1 MNPDRYSTP
10 NICLSELRLV
20 IGGAVQKKIFS
31 WLGEEFIEL
40 SGEARPGTS
49 IEEETVSLF
58 RSFEQQL
65 KTHGLSLQN
74 TVRTRLWGRDREA
87 RNLGTAARSK
97 ILTGSA
103 KAASSSYVST
113 NRFDSDARIALDL
126 LATRPLRADAER
138 RPVEFQ
144 PPRNY
149 LCYLRHDSFVFLSG
163 YTSAAETLE
172 AQVSE
177 IIKAVA
183 GGLMVAGSMW
193 DKLVKV
199 SLFLQCNQKLET
211 LKELLGRGP
220 ALPANCQIEFGFVDG
235 YAGDKSL
242 LEIEAT
248 ALAGG

>member
-1 MNPDRYSTP
+1 
-10 NICLSELRLV
+10 
-20 IGGAVQKKIFS
+20 VQKKIFS

-40 SGEARPGTS
+40 SGEARPGTP

-58 RSFEQQL
+58 RSFEQEL

-199 SLFLQCNQKLET
+199 SLFLQRNQKLAT

-220 ALPANCQIEFGFVDG
+220 ALPANCQVEFGFVDG

-242 LEIEAT
+242 IEIEAT

>member
-1 MNPDRYSTP
+1 M
-10 NICLSELRLV
+10 
-20 IGGAVQKKIFS
+20 QKKIFS
-31 WLGEEFIEL
+31 WLGGEFIEL
-40 SGEARPGTS
+40 SGEARAGTS

-58 RSFEQQL
+58 RSFEQEL

-113 NRFDSDARIALDL
+113 SRFDSDARIALNL

-163 YTSAAETLE
+163 YTSAAETLQD
-172 AQVSE
+172 QVSE

-193 DKLVKV
+193 DKLVKI
-199 SLFLQCNQKLET
+199 SLFLHRSQKLEV

-220 ALPANCQIEFGFVDG
+220 ALPANCPVEFGFVDG

-242 LEIEAT
+242 LEVEAS
-248 ALAGG
+248 ALIDNG

>member
-1 MNPDRYSTP
+1 
-10 NICLSELRLV
+10 
-20 IGGAVQKKIFS
+20 VQKKIFS

-199 SLFLQCNQKLET
+199 SLFLQRNQKLET

-220 ALPANCQIEFGFVDG
+220 ALPANCQVEFGFVDG

>member
-1 MNPDRYSTP
+1 
-10 NICLSELRLV
+10 
-20 IGGAVQKKIFS
+20 VQKKIFS

-40 SGEARPGTS
+40 SGEAHPGTS
-49 IEEETVSLF
+49 IEEETVFLF
-58 RSFEQQL
+58 RSFEQEL

-87 RNLGTAARSK
+87 RNLGTATRSK

-103 KAASSSYVST
+103 KAASSSYVFT
-113 NRFDSDARIALDL
+113 NRFDSDAKVALDL
-126 LATRPLRADAER
+126 LATRPSRINSER

-149 LCYLRHDSFVFLSG
+149 LCYLRQDSFVFLSG

-172 AQVSE
+172 TQVSE
-177 IIKAVA
+177 VIKAVA

-199 SLFLQCNQKLET
+199 SLFLHRSQKLEV
-211 LKELLGRGP
+211 LKVLLGTGP
-220 ALPANCQIEFGFVDG
+220 ALPANCQVEFGFADG

>member
-1 MNPDRYSTP
+1 M
-10 NICLSELRLV
+10 
-20 IGGAVQKKIFS
+20 QKKIFS

-40 SGEARPGTS
+40 SGEARPGTP

-58 RSFEQQL
+58 RSFEQEL

-199 SLFLQCNQKLET
+199 SLFLQRNQKLAT

-220 ALPANCQIEFGFVDG
+220 ALPANCQVEFGFVDG

-242 LEIEAT
+242 IEIEAT
-248 ALAGG
+248 ALAVG

>member
-1 MNPDRYSTP
+1 M
-10 NICLSELRLV
+10 
-20 IGGAVQKKIFS
+20 QKRIFS
-31 WLGEEFIEL
+31 WQGREL
-40 SGEARPGTS
+40 IDLSSEARPAAS
-49 IEEETVSLF
+49 VEEETSSLF
-58 RSFEQQL
+58 RTFEQEL

-74 TVRTRLWGRDREA
+74 TVRTRLWGRDRDA

-113 NRFDSDARIALDL
+113 NRFDSDAKVALDL
-126 LATRPLRADAER
+126 LAINPSCADAER

-149 LCYLRHDSFVFLSG
+149 LCYLHYDSFVFLSG
-163 YTSAAETLE
+163 YTSDAERLE
-172 AQVSE
+172 DQVSQ
-177 IIKAVA
+177 IVNAVA
-183 GGLMVAGSMW
+183 GGLIVAGSMW

-199 SLFLQCNQKLET
+199 SLFLHGSQKLEV

-220 ALPANCQIEFGFVDG
+220 AVPANCHVEFGFVEG

-242 LEIEAT
+242 LEVEAT

>member
-1 MNPDRYSTP
+1 
-10 NICLSELRLV
+10 
-20 IGGAVQKKIFS
+20 VQKKILS
-31 WLGEEFIEL
+31 WLGGEFIEL

-58 RSFEQQL
+58 RSFEQEL
-65 KTHGLSLQN
+65 KTHGLSLHN

-113 NRFDSDARIALDL
+113 SRFDSDARIALNL

-163 YTSAAETLE
+163 YTSAAETLQD
-172 AQVSE
+172 QVSE
-177 IIKAVA
+177 IVKAVA

-193 DKLVKV
+193 DELVKV
-199 SLFLQCNQKLET
+199 SLFLHRSQKLET
-211 LKELLGRGP
+211 LKELLARGP

-242 LEIEAT
+242 LEVEAS

>member
-1 MNPDRYSTP
+1 MQR
-10 NICLSELRLV
+10 
-20 IGGAVQKKIFS
+20 KIFS
-31 WLGEEFIEL
+31 WLGGEFIEL

-58 RSFEQQL
+58 RSFEQEL
-65 KTHGLSLQN
+65 KTHGLSLEN
-74 TVRTRLWGRDREA
+74 TVRTRLWGTDREA
-87 RNLGTAARSK
+87 RNLATAARSK

-126 LATRPLRADAER
+126 LATRPSRADAER

-149 LCYLRHDSFVFLSG
+149 LCYLRHDSSVFLSG

-172 AQVSE
+172 TQVPE

-183 GGLMVAGSMW
+183 GELMVAGSMW
-193 DKLVKV
+193 DMLAKV
-199 SLFLQCNQKLET
+199 SLFLHRSQKLET
-211 LKELLGRGP
+211 LKELLGTGP
-220 ALPANCQIEFGFVDG
+220 ALPAHCQVEFGFVDG

-242 LEIEAT
+242 LEVEAT